1 MKKMFLLITAL
12 LGLASAAV
20 AAPTNTP
27 TYTPTPN
34 ATLTA
39 AQTQIQQTQ
48 TAVAATATYIATSQP
63 TLTPT
68 LTPTGTISPSP
79 TYTPAPKRLKGGNER
94 MRVYYIP
101 SDTTYADGVTALSNT
116 AQPGSANPWMA
127 QSLSQSVAVLSTG
140 TAEIRQTVIV
150 PWNYRGNA
158 RLFAILGAQSQ
169 GDSVTLTVGVNGQR
183 FNDTTQTVGTF
194 SYIAPPGGNY
204 YLAGT
209 AQNVMAQVYNNLNP
223 LWSGTTASIAQPSV
237 VSRVQLPLPA
247 NCAWYWNALPT
258 QAVTLMPGDIVN
270 FDIKRTS
277 GGAGNVYLYDLEF
290 DYEGAQGI
298 PY

>member
-12 LGLASAAV
+12 LLGAYAHAAT
-20 AAPTNTP
+20 PTNTV
-27 TYTPTPN
+27 TPN

-79 TYTPAPKRLKGGNER
+79 TFTPAPKRLKGGNER
-94 MRVYYIP
+94 MRIYYIP
-101 SDTTYADGVTALSNT
+101 SDLTQGDGVTALSNT
-116 AQPGSANPWMA
+116 ALSGANNAWMA

-140 TAEIRQTVIV
+140 TAEVRQTVIV

-158 RLFAILGAQSQ
+158 RMFAVMQAQSQ

-194 SYIAPPGGNY
+194 SYIAPPGGFY

-209 AQNVMAQVYNNLNP
+209 ATNIMAQAYASQNP
-223 LWSGTTASIAQPSV
+223 LWSGTTTGISQPSV

-247 NCAWYWNALPT
+247 NCAYYWNTNPT

-277 GGAGNVYLYDLEF
+277 GGAGNVYIYDLEF
-290 DYEGAQGI
+290 EYEGAQGI